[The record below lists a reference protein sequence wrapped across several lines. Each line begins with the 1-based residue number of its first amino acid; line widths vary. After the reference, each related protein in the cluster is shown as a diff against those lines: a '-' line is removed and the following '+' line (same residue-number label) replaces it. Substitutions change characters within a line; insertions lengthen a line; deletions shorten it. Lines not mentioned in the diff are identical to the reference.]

1 MGIISIT
8 FTDST
13 RSGTSAKGNPYLF
26 QEGFLH
32 VEDKPFPLQC
42 QFFVDHVIPAGEYQ
56 VAYQITV
63 DQGRPQLTFD
73 FKGMKRV

>member
-1 MGIISIT
+1 MTMINIT

-42 QFFVDHVIPAGEYQ
+42 QFFVDNVIPAGEYM
-56 VAYQITV
+56 VPFHIAV
-63 DQGRPQLTFD
+63 NQGRPELAFD